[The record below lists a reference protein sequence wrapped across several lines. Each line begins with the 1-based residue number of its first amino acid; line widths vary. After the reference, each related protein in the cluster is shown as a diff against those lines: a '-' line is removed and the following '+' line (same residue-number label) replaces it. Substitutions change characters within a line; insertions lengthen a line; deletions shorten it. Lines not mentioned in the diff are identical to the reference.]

1 MVRDG
6 NDAAGGQAVPA
17 LLAAAFMQL
26 LDVGIVNVA
35 VPTIQASLGASF
47 AGLESII
54 AGYQVAFAVTLLPAA
69 RLGDRFG
76 RRRLFLVGVA
86 AFAAFSALSGAA
98 HTTGMLVV
106 ARILSGVAAGTMFP
120 QVISI
125 IQAGFESG
133 ARRRLFAFYGTTV
146 GVATVAGPLVGGLLI
161 RADLAHLS
169 WRLIFYVNVPIGIY
183 ALIAGA
189 MSLPESK
196 GDENGLD
203 LGGAALAAAGTA
215 MLVMGLLLGHQLGW
229 PTWLKAELGLS
240 PVVLAAFWLL
250 ESRRSRRDRPSLVS
264 KAVLSS
270 EGFALGSALFLIVF
284 LGVAPFFF
292 ALSIFLQEGDSF
304 SPLMAG
310 VASAPFA
317 LGTAVASLATARL
330 RVRSPKLMIAGLALL
345 ALSMALLI
353 VELGQVSGHMG
364 LIALV
369 WPLSLAGIGL
379 GLFIGPAS
387 AATLEKVPPAGAG
400 SASGVITTLQQVG
413 GALGVALISLV
424 FFSFFAVN
432 GGSAARAELPKV
444 TTQLRTLAIPKGF
457 VSEGESAFVTCIVDR
472 AAQKDVRR
480 LPESCLI
487 IGGAIEQA
495 PIPSA
500 LKTKL
505 INLLLADGNS
515 AVSRDFVLSLRE
527 TLGYEIAVF
536 AGAIL
541 LLALAPSARRRP
553 AKLHLPDEAKP
564 GP

>member
-1 MVRDG
+1 MTDG
-6 NDAAGGQAVPA
+6 KAAVGGQAVAA

-86 AFAAFSALSGAA
+86 AFTAFSALSGAA
-98 HTTGMLVV
+98 HSTGMLVI
-106 ARILSGVAAGTMFP
+106 ARILSGVAAGVMFP

-133 ARRRLFAFYGTTV
+133 ARRRLFALYGTTI

-183 ALIAGA
+183 ALIGGA
-189 MSLPESK
+189 VSVPESR
-196 GDENGLD
+196 GNETGLD
-203 LGGAALAAAGTA
+203 LGGALLAATGTA

-229 PTWLKAELGLS
+229 PAWLKAELGLS

-250 ESRRSRRDRPSLVS
+250 ERRRHRMGRPALVS

-270 EGFALGSALFLIVF
+270 PGFGVGSALFLIVF

-292 ALSIFLQEGDSF
+292 ALSIFLQEGNSF

-317 LGTAVASLATARL
+317 LGTAVASLATAKL
-330 RVRSPKLMIAGLALL
+330 RARSRRLMIGGLALL
-345 ALSMALLI
+345 AGSMALLI
-353 VELGQVSGHMG
+353 VELGRVSGQMS
-364 LIALV
+364 LTALV

-387 AATLEKVPPAGAG
+387 AATLEEVPRPEAG

-424 FFSFFAVN
+424 FFTFFAAN
-432 GGSAARAELPKV
+432 GSSAARAELPKV
-444 TTQLRTLAIPKGF
+444 TAQLHSLAIPQGF
-457 VSEGESAFVTCIVDR
+457 ISEGESAFVTCIADR
-472 AAQKDVRR
+472 SAQKDVSK

-495 PIPSA
+495 PIGSA
-500 LKTKL
+500 LKTRL

-515 AVSRDFVLSLRE
+515 AVGRDFVLSLRE

-536 AGAIL
+536 AAALL
-541 LLALAPSARRRP
+541 LLALAPTARRSR
-553 AKLHLPDEAKP
+553 ALQELPGEAMP

>member
-1 MVRDG
+1 MRDG
-6 NDAAGGQAVPA
+6 NDAAGVQAVPA

-353 VELGQVSGHMG
+353 VELGRVSGHMG

-444 TTQLRTLAIPKGF
+444 TAQLRTLAIPKGF

-472 AAQKDVRR
+472 AAQKDVSR

-553 AKLHLPDEAKP
+553 AKLQLPDEAKP

>member
-196 GDENGLD
+196 GEENGLD

-229 PTWLKAELGLS
+229 PAWLKAELGLS

-250 ESRRSRRDRPSLVS
+250 ESRRNRRDRASLVS

-353 VELGQVSGHMG
+353 VELGQVSGQMG

-444 TTQLRTLAIPKGF
+444 TAQLRTLAIPKGF

-472 AAQKDVRR
+472 AAQKDVSR